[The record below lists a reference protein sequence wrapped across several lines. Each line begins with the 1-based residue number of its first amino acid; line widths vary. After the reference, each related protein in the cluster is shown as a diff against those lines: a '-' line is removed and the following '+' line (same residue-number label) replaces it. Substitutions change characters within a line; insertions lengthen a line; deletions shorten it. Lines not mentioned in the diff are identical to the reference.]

1 MRTLNSKKQ
10 DNGRMIAERFFCPEK
25 NCIISTSYKV
35 MFSTLSAQKYF
46 VPNSHP
52 VWIYIRYRLLMR
64 KFLLTRTKHIV
75 LVRNPYDRL
84 VSFYFDKF
92 RTHPLRFQD
101 KGFNWKDDQKRMW
114 PTFGISPAM
123 DDKTI
128 SEKMTH
134 VSFAQ
139 FINELPRLQSTI
151 RHLHFQINTLYEIH
165 LGVLVRLRIDKLI
178 RMEKLDE
185 LREWGVDTSIV
196 RNKTERQQYMH
207 YYNKALYRIVN
218 TVYKEDFEQFGY
230 KMQEDKK
237 SLGRRKIS
245 NK

>member
-1 MRTLNSKKQ
+1 MKTLNRKKPE
-10 DNGRMIAERFFCPEK
+10 NIRLIAQRFFCPDK

-35 MFSTLSAQKYF
+35 MYSTLGAQKYF

-52 VWIYIRYRLLMR
+52 SWAYVWYKLLLR
-64 KFLLTRTKHIV
+64 KFLLSRTKHIV

-92 RTHPLRFQD
+92 RTHPLRFQEQ
-101 KGFNWKDDQKRMW
+101 GFNWKDDQKRMW

-128 SEKMTH
+128 SEKMAN

-151 RHLHFQINTLYEIH
+151 RHLHFQINTLYEMH
-165 LGVLVRLRIDKLI
+165 FGVLVRLRVDKLI

-196 RNKTERQQYMH
+196 KNKTKRQPYMH
-207 YYNKALYRIVN
+207 YYNKTLYRIVN
-218 TVYKEDFEQFGY
+218 SVYKDDFEQFGY
-230 KMQEDKK
+230 EMQEDKK
-237 SLGRRKIS
+237 SLGHRKIS
-245 NK
+245 KK